1 MQYVSTRGAGPVS
14 AAEAI
19 LMGLAPDGGLWTP
32 AHLPWI
38 SEDRLAGL
46 FQLPYHQLAY
56 AVLHPFLEKFDRLEA
71 LLEETYSPGRFEI
84 CGPAP
89 VSRLDQN
96 TYLLELYHGPTLAF
110 KDLALQL
117 LPRLM
122 VESARITS
130 EERGVLVLAAT
141 SGDTGK
147 AALEGFADV
156 PGTRVAVLYPNE
168 GVSPAQRRQM
178 VTQPGENVWV
188 YALEGNFDDAQRQ
201 VKALQGDG
209 PFLAALSEAKWRV
222 SSANSMNIGR
232 LLPQIVYYFYAYGRL
247 VEEGLLALGEKVD
260 FVVPTGNFGDILA
273 GWYARAMGLPV
284 GELVCASN
292 ANRVLTDFFRQGGYD
307 VRRPFHKTLSPSM
320 DILVSSNLERLL
332 FEAAG
337 RDAGRVTG
345 WMQALARDGC
355 YTLPGWQTA
364 LEGFWAGCAD
374 DAMTCQAIADTY
386 KQGRL
391 VDPHTAVA
399 LHVLTQYRCATPRRR
414 PAVVLATA
422 SPYKFSA
429 TVLEA
434 IGQATDG
441 RDGRQTILDLEAAS
455 GMPAPEAILRVW
467 DMPELHTQRGG
478 ATAMRSSLLEFV
490 RSKR

>member
-1 MQYVSTRGAGPVS
+1 M
-14 AAEAI
+14 
-19 LMGLAPDGGLWTP
+19 
-32 AHLPWI
+32 
-38 SEDRLAGL
+38 
-46 FQLPYHQLAY
+46 
-56 AVLHPFLEKFDRLEA
+56 
-71 LLEETYSPGRFEI
+71 
-84 CGPAP
+84 
-89 VSRLDQN
+89 
-96 TYLLELYHGPTLAF
+96 
-110 KDLALQL
+110 
-117 LPRLM
+117 
-122 VESARITS
+122 
-130 EERGVLVLAAT
+130 
-141 SGDTGK
+141 
-147 AALEGFADV
+147 
-156 PGTRVAVLYPNE
+156 
-168 GVSPAQRRQM
+168 
-178 VTQPGENVWV
+178 
-188 YALEGNFDDAQRQ
+188 
-201 VKALQGDG
+201 
-209 PFLAALSEAKWRV
+209 
-222 SSANSMNIGR
+222 
-232 LLPQIVYYFYAYGRL
+232 
-247 VEEGLLALGEKVD
+247 
-260 FVVPTGNFGDILA
+260 
-273 GWYARAMGLPV
+273 
-284 GELVCASN
+284 
-292 ANRVLTDFFRQGGYD
+292 LTDFFRQGGYD

-441 RDGRQTILDLEAAS
+441 RDGRQTILDLEAVSYTHLDVYKRQADT
-455 GMPAPEAILRVW
+455 GPAPRVLTYCIPYASFSTR
-467 DMPELHTQRGG
+467 MTLT
-478 ATAMRSSLLEFV
+478 T
-490 RSKR
+490 

>member
-1 MQYVSTRGAGPVS
+1 MQYVSTRGAGPVT
-14 AAEAI
+14 AAQAI

-32 AHLPWI
+32 QQLPRI
-38 SEDRLAGL
+38 PEGRMAGL
-46 FQLPYHQLAY
+46 FRLPYHQLAY
-56 AVLHPFLEKFDRLEA
+56 AILQPFLEEFDRLETI
-71 LLEETYSPGRFEI
+71 LEETYSPGRFEE

-89 VSRLDQN
+89 VSRLDQD

-122 VESARITS
+122 VESARIAG
-130 EERGVLVLAAT
+130 EDQGVLVLAAT

-147 AALEGFADV
+147 AALEGFAGV
-156 PGTRVAVLYPNE
+156 PGTGVAVLYPNE

-178 VTQPGENVWV
+178 VTQPGKNVWV

-209 PFLAALSEAKWRV
+209 PFLAALAEAKWRV

-247 VEEGLLALGEKVD
+247 VEAGRLALGEKVD

-284 GELVCASN
+284 GELICASN
-292 ANRVLTDFFRQGGYD
+292 ANRVLTDFFRQGSYD
-307 VRRPFHKTLSPSM
+307 VHRPFHKTLSPSM

-332 FEAAG
+332 FEAAD
-337 RDAGRVTG
+337 RDAGRVSE
-345 WMQALARDGC
+345 WMQALAREGR

-364 LEGFWAGCAD
+364 LEGIWAGCAD
-374 DAMTCQAIADTY
+374 DGMTCQAIADAY

-399 LHVLTQYRCATPRRR
+399 LHVLTQYRCAAPRRR

-422 SPYKFSA
+422 SPYKFST
-429 TVLEA
+429 TVLKA
-434 IGQATDG
+434 IGQTTDG
-441 RDGRQTILDLEAAS
+441 RDGRQAILDLESAS
-455 GMPAPEAILRVW
+455 GVPAPKAILRVW
-467 DMPELHTQRGG
+467 DMPELHTQRGD
-478 ATAMRSSLLEFV
+478 AAAVRCSLMDFV
-490 RSKR
+490 RSAR